1 MITVEKKLKLFN
13 KVVLEKAKED
23 KKNILIELEKHRE
36 AAFKL
41 QKEEST
47 EKADSFLRA
56 IIDEAYEDKK
66 AMLARAKSDLKKRVL
81 NQRQSLIND
90 LEEAVLK
97 RFERFANE
105 FSYKTYIDETIENYY
120 EDLMDFGNFSIEL
133 ADKNFNRDKQFFQE
147 ALSKVNLKAGAYIK
161 SEEELVGGCIFYNE
175 TKDIL
180 IDATLRSLLEEHR
193 KEIGQRMY
201 LMLNEVGETNVQ
213 G

>member
-23 KKNILIELEKHRE
+23 KKEVLVELEKQKD
-36 AAFKL
+36 AAFKV

-47 EKADSFLRA
+47 EKADLFLRA

-81 NQRQSLIND
+81 SQRQSLIND

-97 RFERFANE
+97 RFERFSEE
-105 FSYKTYIDETIENYY
+105 FSYRAYIEETVENHYD
-120 EDLMDFGNFSIEL
+120 DLMEFGKFSVEL
-133 ADKNFNRDKQFFQE
+133 SDKNFDRDKQFFQE
-147 ALSKVNLKAGAYIK
+147 VLSEVGLQASCYIK

-175 TKDIL
+175 AKDVL
-180 IDATLRSLLEEHR
+180 IDVTLRSLLEEHR

-201 LMLNEVGETNVQ
+201 MMLNEVGESNV
-213 G
+213 